1 MDRLMF
7 LGVGMLIGALI
18 VSGRHKRQLLEAEI
32 LAKRNPANA

>member
-7 LGVGMLIGALI
+7 LGVGMLLGALI

-32 LAKRNPANA
+32 LSKRNSTAA